1 MSGTGDV
8 TRRDDTVEPSGD
20 QAAAIVDGL
29 GAVPSHGDAQPTA
42 YDHPDDSDDVAAEG
56 TMPDAPLDD
65 DTLTEEGAP

>member
-20 QAAAIVDGL
+20 QAAAIVGGL
-29 GAVPSHGDAQPTA
+29 GAVPPHGDAQPTA
-42 YDHPDDSDDVAAEG
+42 YDHPDDIAAEG